1 MSDLDTKIDKLLTI
15 VAETILDAGVQH
27 EVLWP
32 IYTPHGLLY
41 WREAWAGKLLSVL
54 KELDKKGLSD
64 KDVAKLFM
72 TSSRVAQTLWRVDAI
87 KRSNLHKKEKLYV
100 IQKLLDYLATYRRE
114 NIFCGDGRNI
124 IWGGEETKSVT
135 KSLQFSDVAKDKDA
149 KQFICALESSLWL
162 YTELIYWTNHPFGH
176 SFHGPYAVKEGDLIA
191 RNYFDLK
198 PEIWPFTSEL
208 NFNQVEVFEVYKG
221 ANIKFD
227 FFERGIRTTQSFR
240 DKMLKFAVRID
251 GKPIVGKDALQSALE
266 SLNHVAAEGSQHIQ
280 SLDMRDMIFKHAEMW
295 FYVIKLLCE
304 AAGMDWKPPR
314 EVYDNVFKRFDEL
327 EKVWEGIQAGMRKGA
342 KLPRSEMMENLR
354 RDFDPRL

>member
-15 VAETILDAGVQH
+15 VAGTILDAGVEQ

-32 IYTPHGLLY
+32 IYTPRGLLY

-64 KDVAKLFM
+64 KDIAKLFM
-72 TSSRVAQTLWRVDAI
+72 TSSRVAQTLWRIDAI

-114 NIFCGDGRNI
+114 DIFCGDGRNI
-124 IWGGEETKSVT
+124 IWDGEEVESATKP
-135 KSLQFSDVAKDKDA
+135 LQFFDVTKDKDA
-149 KQFICALESSLWL
+149 KQLICALESSLWL

-176 SFHGPYAVKEGDLIA
+176 SFHGPYVVKEGDLIV
-191 RNYFDLK
+191 RNYFDLR

-208 NFNQVEVFEVYKG
+208 NFNQVEVFEIYKN
-221 ANIKFD
+221 ADIKFD

-240 DKMLKFAVRID
+240 DKMQKFAVVMD
-251 GKPIVGKDALQSALE
+251 GKPITDEGALRSALE
-266 SLNHVAAEGSQHIQ
+266 SLNRAAAKGSQHMQ
-280 SLDMRDMIFKHAEMW
+280 TLDMKNMIFKHAEMW
-295 FYVIKLLCE
+295 FYVIKPLCE
-304 AAGMDWKPPR
+304 ATGMDWKPPQ

-327 EKVWEGIQAGMRKGA
+327 EKVWERIQVGMRKGT
-342 KLPRSEMMENLR
+342 KLPRSEMIESLR
-354 RDFDPRL
+354 KDFDPRL